1 MFVIG
6 LTGGIGTGKSSVCRV
21 LGTLGAA
28 VVDADAVAHEAYE
41 PGAATWRSVV
51 DAFGEEVLDGGGR
64 IDRKRLGDIVFND
77 RGALRKLNA
86 IVHPDVRR
94 RLEER
99 IRELDRGGADVVVIE
114 VPLLV
119 EAIREGWGWGE
130 MLDEVWVVAAPEDR
144 IIQRV
149 WERSRMGEDAVRS
162 RMESQASDWERIE
175 YADAVIDNGGS
186 LDGLRNQVRNLWR
199 ERVPHKVGS

>member
-28 VVDADAVAHEAYE
+28 VVDADGVAHEAYE
-41 PGAATWRSVV
+41 PGAAAWRSVV
-51 DAFGEEVLDGGGR
+51 DAFGEGVLDGGGR

-77 RGALRKLNA
+77 GRALRKLNA

-99 IRELDRGGADVVVIE
+99 IRELGREGADVVVIE

-119 EAIREGWGWGE
+119 EAIREGRGWGE

-149 WERSRMGEDAVRS
+149 WERGRMGEDAVRS
-162 RMESQASDWERIE
+162 RMESQASDRERIE

-199 ERVPHKVGS
+199 ERVPH

>member
-6 LTGGIGTGKSSVCRV
+6 LTGGIGTGKSSACRI
-21 LGTLGAA
+21 LGALGAA
-28 VVDADAVAHEAYE
+28 VVDADVVAHGAYE
-41 PGAATWRSVV
+41 PGAAAWRSVV
-51 DAFGEEVLDGGGR
+51 DAFGEGVLDCCGR

-77 RGALRKLNA
+77 KRALRKLNA

-99 IRELDRGGADVVVIE
+99 IRELDREGADVVVIE

-119 EAIREGWGWGE
+119 EAIKEGRGWTE

-144 IIQRV
+144 VIQRV
-149 WERSRMGEDAVRS
+149 WARSRMGEAAARS
-162 RMESQASDWERIE
+162 RMESQASDRERIE

-186 LDGLRNQVRNLWR
+186 LEGLRNQVCNLWR
-199 ERVPHKVGS
+199 ERVPHK

>member
-28 VVDADAVAHEAYE
+28 VVDADAVAHAAYE
-41 PGAATWRSVV
+41 PGAAAWRSVV
-51 DAFGEEVLDGGGR
+51 DAFGEAVLDCGGR

-77 RGALRKLNA
+77 RGGLRKLNA

-99 IRELDRGGADVVVIE
+99 IRELDRAGADVVVIE

-119 EAIREGWGWGE
+119 EAIREGREWAE

-149 WERSRMGEDAVRS
+149 WERSRMGEAAARS
-162 RMESQASDWERIE
+162 RMESQASDRERIE

-186 LDGLRNQVRNLWR
+186 LDGLRNQVCKLWR
-199 ERVPHKVGS
+199 ERVPHK